1 MYSVEI
7 KNNKEIYDYC
17 RVNGIIDI
25 NKFIQDC
32 FKQGF
37 DIKKYGLLGVESEKT
52 IEIQEKIVEVP
63 IEVEKIVE
71 VIKEVPVDVIK
82 EVDKIVEVIR
92 EVPVEVIKEV
102 EKIVEVIKEVPVEI
116 INEVEKIVEVIKEV
130 PSPPVEVIKY
140 IDREVI
146 KEIPVEKIVNIY
158 DNSEPTIIE
167 KIVEKP
173 VEVIKEVEKIVEK
186 PIEVIKEVEKI
197 VEKPIE
203 VIKEIE
209 KIVEKQI
216 IVEVPV
222 EKIIEKEVIKE
233 VEKPNDKSK
242 LLEVTLQNLKKELNL
257 KDDRIKE
264 LMGKINQLEI
274 LNRNSGAVYM
284 RGSNLNENL

>member
-63 IEVEKIVE
+63 V
-71 VIKEVPVDVIK
+71 
-82 EVDKIVEVIR
+82 
-92 EVPVEVIKEV
+92 EV

-173 VEVIKEVEKIVEK
+173 VEVIKEI
-186 PIEVIKEVEKI
+186 EKI

-242 LLEVTLQNLKKELNL
+242 LLEVTLQNLKRELNL

>member
-82 EVDKIVEVIR
+82 EVDKIVEVIK

-158 DNSEPTIIE
+158 DNSEPTII
-167 KIVEKP
+167 
-173 VEVIKEVEKIVEK
+173 
-186 PIEVIKEVEKI
+186 EKI